1 LQIIA
6 GLFGILF
13 RGLTGTS
20 PAGNLLKE
28 HVFLGTDSGDAEALR
43 DRWLSENPTIKVL
56 RMHPPRREPLSLL
69 VRLGGRNVP
78 RVSITVDYEDA
89 LPTSLG

>member
-1 LQIIA
+1 MA
-6 GLFGILF
+6 GLFDILF
-13 RGLTGTS
+13 HGLTGTS
-20 PAGNLLKE
+20 TGNLLKE

>member
-1 LQIIA
+1 MA

-13 RGLTGTS
+13 PGLTGTS
-20 PAGNLLKE
+20 RAGNLLKE

-43 DRWLSENPTIKVL
+43 DQWLSENPTIKVL

-78 RVSITVDYEDA
+78 RVSITVDYEEA
-89 LPTSLG
+89 LPTSRG

>member
-1 LQIIA
+1 MA

-13 RGLTGTS
+13 LR
-20 PAGNLLKE
+20 AGRRHHRVGIVLKE

-43 DRWLSENPTIKVL
+43 DRWLSENPTVKVL

-78 RVSITVDYEDA
+78 RVSITVDYEEV
-89 LPTSLG
+89 LPTSGG

>member
-1 LQIIA
+1 V
-6 GLFGILF
+6 FTGI
-13 RGLTGTS
+13 TGKS
-20 PAGNLLKE
+20 SAGNLLKE
-28 HVFLGTDSGDAEALR
+28 HVFLGTDSDDAEALR

-56 RMHPPRREPLSLL
+56 RVHPPRREPMSLL

-89 LPTSLG
+89 TPTGPG

>member
-1 LQIIA
+1 MA
-6 GLFGILF
+6 ERFGILF
-13 RGLTGTS
+13 PGITGKTS
-20 PAGNLLKE
+20 VGNLLKE
-28 HVFLGTDSGDAEALR
+28 HVFLGTDSDDAEAVR

-56 RMHPPRREPLSLL
+56 RVHPPRWEPKSLL

-89 LPTSLG
+89 TPTGPG